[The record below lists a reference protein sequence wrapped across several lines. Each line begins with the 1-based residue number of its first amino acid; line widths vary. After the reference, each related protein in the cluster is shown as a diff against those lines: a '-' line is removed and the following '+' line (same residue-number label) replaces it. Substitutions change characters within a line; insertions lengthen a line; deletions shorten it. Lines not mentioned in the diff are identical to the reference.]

1 MMFLPVLLM
10 IFPVEAHSPLA
21 SATGEDSSGVAS
33 GGGTEFCGAAFV
45 DAPGQGDSA
54 IARFAQAVA
63 TMWRSPL
70 IPC

>member
-1 MMFLPVLLM
+1 MRLM

-21 SATGEDSSGVAS
+21 SATAEDSSGVAS
-33 GGGTEFCGAAFV
+33 GGGTEFYVVEFV
-45 DAPGQGDSA
+45 DQGDSA

-63 TMWRSPL
+63 TMWRNLL